1 MKMFAVVMLSVF
13 TIPSYAQGILGT
25 LKTYQDAIQPK
36 PNTKTDGTDA
46 TVKVDPVEKTKT
58 SGACTEKIQTSL
70 PLAYITALIMEKNG
84 KLEIQHDSRNG
95 KLSVKSGDMIGNCS
109 SMVEWVPNVRV
120 VDEKKIYS
128 IEAKI
133 KEGAD
138 CADGTCTYDVAKVEK
153 GQFKDFEKVKIAPT
167 MQGFESCLEKSGVI
181 KDGKVIADAI
191 YPSAVSEK
199 FDGYKESGELL
210 FVSHGPSSKLI
221 KPKYDANFVEIDQ
234 CDHYEKITAE
244 GITIKSLAQEENER
258 IQIEKDKVSTCGDYE
273 QIADFIERYQGY
285 SDDLNGI
292 RDNLII
298 EAVKKASKAIIDGK
312 YTEDDLKTIADFEK
326 YVVQPKINLANI
338 LYTEAEGLEGEDKKV
353 RIDEMKKVLAELA
366 TFNNTPFISAAVVT
380 KLEGDGRFSEAAQ
393 ANGIK
398 AIIVSHSRLGAKE
411 GGVLITPDVAKSRA
425 DNFKQAYVVELEGKK
440 EKFDIRTGQITG
452 QAQTYSQLATRMRQ
466 NIQTRSQN
474 FSQEIQEEYAR
485 TQPGGYCYKNPFRN
499 VQRCI
504 QNSMERVSELQA
516 QMQHFNQVDAQRAAE
531 FDAKAVE
538 YAKLEK
544 EGRAYVA
551 NQNGETV
558 DESNTQVD
566 NTVPGR
572 RNEEGYAFNF
582 QGTNQQQGQNGQQQN
597 GNQYQQQ
604 NPYGQQQQYQQN
616 TNSYGQQNMFSQQNP
631 YGQQQQYNNPYQQQQ
646 NYMGQQN
653 YGGQFN
659 VGANFGAN
667 MGGQQSPYGNYQQ
680 QGYGQQQQ
688 YGNPYQQQ
696 GYGQQQQQYGNPY
709 QQQGYGQQQQGQGYW
724 SSPYQAYGN
733 YNMYGR

>member
-1 MKMFAVVMLSVF
+1 
-13 TIPSYAQGILGT
+13 
-25 LKTYQDAIQPK
+25 
-36 PNTKTDGTDA
+36 
-46 TVKVDPVEKTKT
+46 
-58 SGACTEKIQTSL
+58 
-70 PLAYITALIMEKNG
+70 
-84 KLEIQHDSRNG
+84 
-95 KLSVKSGDMIGNCS
+95 
-109 SMVEWVPNVRV
+109 
-120 VDEKKIYS
+120 
-128 IEAKI
+128 
-133 KEGAD
+133 
-138 CADGTCTYDVAKVEK
+138 
-153 GQFKDFEKVKIAPT
+153 
-167 MQGFESCLEKSGVI
+167 
-181 KDGKVIADAI
+181 
-191 YPSAVSEK
+191 
-199 FDGYKESGELL
+199 
-210 FVSHGPSSKLI
+210 
-221 KPKYDANFVEIDQ
+221 
-234 CDHYEKITAE
+234 
-244 GITIKSLAQEENER
+244 
-258 IQIEKDKVSTCGDYE
+258 
-273 QIADFIERYQGY
+273 
-285 SDDLNGI
+285 
-292 RDNLII
+292 
-298 EAVKKASKAIIDGK
+298 
-312 YTEDDLKTIADFEK
+312 
-326 YVVQPKINLANI
+326 
-338 LYTEAEGLEGEDKKV
+338 
-353 RIDEMKKVLAELA
+353 
-366 TFNNTPFISAAVVT
+366 
-380 KLEGDGRFSEAAQ
+380 
-393 ANGIK
+393 
-398 AIIVSHSRLGAKE
+398 
-411 GGVLITPDVAKSRA
+411 
-425 DNFKQAYVVELEGKK
+425 
-440 EKFDIRTGQITG
+440 
-452 QAQTYSQLATRMRQ
+452 MRQ

-616 TNSYGQQNMFSQQNP
+616 TNPYGQQNMFSQQNP